1 MKQPSIQQIAVER
14 INILNPRIRN
24 QKLFADMVE
33 NITKVGLKRPITV
46 TPCKSATPGKD
57 YDLVCGQGRME
68 AFIACGQTH
77 IPAIVIDATEEDSLI
92 MSLVENLARRNYRSI
107 DLFHGI
113 RVLHEKGYDAKTIA
127 TKTGLSSEY
136 TYALLLLLEKGEE
149 RLLAAVEAGNMP
161 VSVATTIASSPEDEQ
176 LVLQEAYEKHG
187 LRGNRL
193 LVAMKLLE
201 NRKQWGKSLNSGGRH
216 RKGST
221 NTSAQDIV
229 KNYKK
234 EVHRLQMLKRKYDTV
249 TDSLLTI
256 RGALQTLLKEENFI
270 TLLRAERL
278 STLPKPLAQMLE
290 IKE

>member
-113 RVLHEKGYDAKTIA
+113 RVLHEKGYDTKTIA

-216 RKGST
+216 RKGSA

-270 TLLRAERL
+270 TLLRAEKL